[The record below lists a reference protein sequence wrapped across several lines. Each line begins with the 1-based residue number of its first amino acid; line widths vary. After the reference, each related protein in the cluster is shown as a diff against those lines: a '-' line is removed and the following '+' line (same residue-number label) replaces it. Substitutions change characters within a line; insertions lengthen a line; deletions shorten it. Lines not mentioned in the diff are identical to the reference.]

1 LPVEK
6 HVNTRNSLF
15 SECGLTWT
23 HGNQYYREILSRIVG
38 GRQVVPYSHPWQVL
52 LNNRGQYCGGKRL
65 LLLLS
70 FVWFFSLLNKTFS
83 LDILA
88 SILSTKWL
96 VTAAHCVNG

>member
-6 HVNTRNSLF
+6 HTRNSLF

-65 LLLLS
+65 S
-70 FVWFFSLLNKTFS
+70 FVWFVFLLNKTFS
-83 LDILA
+83 LNILA
-88 SILSTKWL
+88 SILNTKWL